1 MQHVSSKHE
10 YLLVCGKLKV
20 WKLYIGCQSD
30 TKQEYIWPCMT
41 NNHVQWMVLIVSL
54 CLQCLIVACMWPG
67 TWQAGWLD
75 WLKFCV
81 CRLFPE
87 IWCSDNRPTYTI
99 ADEPLSLNPWSRNSD
114 GPWVRAVMSP
124 AMKSSRPF
132 WIARLA
138 STNPVVIARQTPS
151 RTDRMPRIARSLFSA
166 LTVVICSWRT
176 ALWLLLN
183 KAMAN
188 ITKIVHTN
196 IWSTK

>member
-1 MQHVSSKHE
+1 MQIKHFGIVVPCPVQHVSSKHE

-30 TKQEYIWPCMT
+30 MKQEYIWPCMT

-99 ADEPLSLNPWSRNSD
+99 ADEPLS
-114 GPWVRAVMSP
+114 V
-124 AMKSSRPF
+124 
-132 WIARLA
+132 
-138 STNPVVIARQTPS
+138 STHEAGIVTVLELELWCHQLWRVVG
-151 RTDRMPRIARSLFSA
+151 RSG
-166 LTVVICSWRT
+166 
-176 ALWLLLN
+176 
-183 KAMAN
+183 
-188 ITKIVHTN
+188 
-196 IWSTK
+196 